1 MVSTQ
6 TFTKESINK
15 LDIISTFND
24 LMAAS
29 TGKDS
34 IYIKTKETLQAIF
47 DNGSFTQRERAEI
60 ISSTLGQIT
69 SSITNTAMQ
78 MAHVVVKDDREL
90 PYTLAKL
97 VSDTKLTQEQA
108 DKLSEDKDLIEAQ
121 KKKMTIDG
129 WKIQADMYS
138 KNGISVTAQS
148 ITNAML
154 NTVSQTNP
162 LSADVV
168 QGEIGKAQKFST
180 LNSAFRKD
188 GVHTWAVDASKDIIM
203 GTNATPTGW
212 TPLTDAQ
219 AKVAIRQ
226 EVAFDDNK
234 VQHAANSSANMIG
247 LLLSS
252 ENYTVLTPEDVNLWR
267 DAVDYLNTPVIP

>member
-1 MVSTQ
+1 MASTQ
-6 TFTKESINK
+6 TFTKENIIK

-69 SSITNTAMQ
+69 ASVTNTAMQ

-129 WKIQADMYS
+129 WKIQADIFT
-138 KNGISVTAQS
+138 KNGINVTAQNVN
-148 ITNAML
+148 TAML

-162 LSADVV
+162 LSADIV

-180 LNSAFRKD
+180 LNSTFRKD
-188 GVHTWAVDASKDIIM
+188 GVHTWAVGTSKDIIM
-203 GTNATPTGW
+203 GADATPADW
-212 TPLTDAQ
+212 IPLTDAQ

-267 DAVDYLNTPVIP
+267 NAVDYLNTPIIP